1 MPITRKFIDWSRPAF
16 PVIADWL
23 VDRFTAGKILDMD
36 RVQIVVPGRRA
47 GHQLLEFLVAR
58 AETLGL
64 ALFPPQWTTMGSLPE
79 LLYQPKRPFATDL
92 VQRLVWMQSLRE
104 IDTQQ
109 RESFLPQL
117 PPRED
122 WSSWLSLA
130 TLLWRQH
137 AELAGEGL
145 HFGDL
150 VEHGQQTPDFLDTA
164 RWQFLRDLQTG
175 YLRKLDAIEL
185 WDRQTARL
193 YALEHTECKTDKQI
207 ILAATADMNRTMRL
221 MLDQVAD
228 RVTALVYS
236 PDRFQDRFDQYGCLK
251 PEKWSQVNIPLQDD
265 QIKLVDRAQ
274 DQAQAIVDALETL
287 DQPCSLQDV
296 AIGVPDVALVPWIQ
310 NRLHQS
316 GISSGWSL
324 GRNLSAASPV
334 LLLTAVAQFIDHH
347 HVEEF
352 AALVRHPD
360 LYQWIL
366 SVRPVTGSDQNQTSP
381 LSNYIS
387 QLDQY
392 LNDHLQARLGE
403 WLGRPED
410 FNLVQ
415 PVYDSVLSWL
425 APLQVTPDTT
435 PISKPLHDWSRKIA
449 EVLTAIYGNQII
461 DQTQPSDNE
470 VCDTFQKIRNAL
482 LALQNVPDSISP
494 VLSAPQA
501 IHILLDLLRSEHLTT
516 RSTGQGLQL
525 LGWLELPWDTAE
537 HVIITSFNEGFIPQS
552 VDADLF
558 LPNRLRLALR
568 ILDNSRR
575 YARDAYALHCLLAS
589 RKTCQL
595 IVARRNYQGD
605 PLKPSRLLFATDS
618 SRLASRTLAVFNT
631 ETHSTAVAD
640 IHPPSTPRSEN
651 SQFTIYKPTP
661 LRDKSSSMSVTS
673 FRSYLACPYRFY
685 LRHILKIQSQDDSA
699 RELDPASFGNIIH
712 EVLCRFGRDDLRH
725 STDADRIRIFLR
737 QEIKNYSSQMFGTDR
752 RPAINLQI
760 AQARNRLD
768 AFAQW
773 QATWAAKGWRIEH
786 SEVPDDGRTFTWNVD
801 EGSIELHGRID
812 RIDRH
817 ETTGEWMVFDYKTSD
832 KGSSPVESHR
842 RQDTW
847 TDLQLPL
854 YRHLVKALGIQ
865 DPVSLAYILLPRD
878 TNQVG
883 ISRAE
888 WTQNELDDADHQIG
902 EVVRRV
908 LNENFWPPA
917 APAPRILT
925 EYDTLCHEGIY
936 GQ

>member
-1 MPITRKFIDWSRPAF
+1 MPITRTFIDWTRPAL

-23 VDRFTAGKILDMD
+23 VGRFTSGKRLDMD

-47 GHQLLEFLVAR
+47 GQKLLEFLVAR
-58 AETLGL
+58 AEIRGL
-64 ALFPPQWTTMGSLPE
+64 AFFPPQWTTMGSLPE

-92 VQRLVWMQSLRE
+92 VQRLVWMQALRE

-117 PPRED
+117 PPRDD
-122 WSSWLSLA
+122 WSTWLRLA

-145 HFGDL
+145 HFGHL

-164 RWQFLRDLQTG
+164 RWQFLRDLQTA
-175 YLRKLDAIEL
+175 YLRKLDAIDL

-193 YALEHTECKTDKQI
+193 YALEHTECKTEKQI

-221 MLDQVAD
+221 MLDQVANQ
-228 RVTALVYS
+228 VTALVYG
-236 PDRFQDRFDQYGCLK
+236 PDRFQDRFDHYGCLK
-251 PEKWSQVNIPLQDD
+251 PEKWSQANIPLQDD
-265 QIKLVDRAQ
+265 QIELVDRAQ
-274 DQAQAIVDALETL
+274 DQAQAIVDALENL
-287 DQPCSLQDV
+287 DKPYSLQDV
-296 AIGVPDVALVPWIQ
+296 AIGVPDVGLVPWIQ

-324 GRNLSAASPV
+324 GRNLSATGPV
-334 LLLTAVAQFIDHH
+334 RLLAAVAQFIDHH
-347 HVEEF
+347 QVEEF

-366 SVRPVTGSDQNQTSP
+366 SVRPMTGSDQNQTSP
-381 LSNYIS
+381 LSNYIP

-392 LNDHLQARLGE
+392 LNDHLQPRLGE
-403 WLGRPED
+403 WLGRPEE

-425 APLQVTPDTT
+425 APLQVAPDTT
-435 PISKPLHDWSRKIA
+435 PISKPLHDWSWKIA
-449 EVLTAIYGNQII
+449 EVLTAIYGNQVI
-461 DQTQPSDNE
+461 DRTQTDDDE
-470 VCDTFQKIRNAL
+470 VCDTFQKIQNGL
-482 LALQNVPDSISP
+482 LALQNVPGSISP

-501 IHILLDLLRSEHLTT
+501 IHILLDLLLSEHLTT
-516 RSTGQGLQL
+516 RSTSRELQL

-537 HVIITSFNEGFIPQS
+537 HVIVTSFNEGFIPQS
-552 VDADLF
+552 VDSDLF

-589 RKTCQL
+589 KKTCRL

-605 PLKPSRLLFATDS
+605 PLKPSRLLFATDPAQ
-618 SRLASRTLAVFNT
+618 LASRTLAIFNS
-631 ETHSTAVAD
+631 ETHSTVAVD
-640 IHPPSTPRSEN
+640 NHPTGTHGSEN
-651 SQFTIYKPTP
+651 SRFTICKPTP
-661 LRDKSSSMSVTS
+661 LPAKPRSMSVTS

-685 LRHILKIQSQDDSA
+685 LRHILQIQSQDDNA
-699 RELDPASFGNIIH
+699 RELDPASFGNVIH
-712 EVLCRFGRDDLRH
+712 EVLCRFGRDDLRN
-725 STDADRIRIFLR
+725 STDADRIRKFLR
-737 QEIKNYSSQMFGTDR
+737 QELKNYSSQMFGTDR
-752 RPAINLQI
+752 RPAVNLQI

-768 AFAQW
+768 AFAHW
-773 QATWAAKGWRIEH
+773 QAAWAAKGWRIEH

-801 EGSIELHGRID
+801 EGSIELRGRID

-817 ETTGEWMVFDYKTSD
+817 QTTGEWMVLDYKTSD
-832 KGSSPVESHR
+832 NGSSPLKSHR
-842 RQDTW
+842 RQDAW

-854 YRHLVKALGIQ
+854 YRHLVKALGIR

-878 TNQVG
+878 TNKVG
-883 ISRAE
+883 ISRTE
-888 WTQNELDDADHQIG
+888 WTQDELDDADHQIG

-908 LNENFWPPA
+908 LNGNFWPPA

-925 EYDTLCHEGIY
+925 EYGALCHEGIY